1 MKESGVSPER
11 TQTTRSQ
18 KSEWERIAR
27 AWCLGA
33 ALAGFGAPAA
43 WAQLGGSPGSL
54 FTPSGRL
61 ADPTRDVRAGEIGD
75 IVTIIVSDT
84 ASAVVNGVT
93 NSSRKSSASGSITGL
108 AGFTNSTGRL
118 SNLAGASGN
127 QQLQGQGQTSRTT
140 TISTTVSAKVV
151 DVTANGSLV
160 IEGVKNIGINS
171 EKQTITLRGMVRPA
185 DLTPLNTVASNQV
198 ADLSIQI
205 NGKGVIGDAIKRP
218 FILYRILLG
227 LLPF

>member
-1 MKESGVSPER
+1 MAPTAVY
-11 TQTTRSQ
+11 
-18 KSEWERIAR
+18 
-27 AWCLGA
+27 A
-33 ALAGFGAPAA
+33 AFALCIGTAPA

-61 ADPTRDVRAGEIGD
+61 ADPTSDVRAGAIGD
-75 IVTIIVSDT
+75 IVTIVVNDT
-84 ASAVVNGVT
+84 ASAVANGVT
-93 NSSRKSSASGSITGL
+93 NTQRQSTANSSITGL
-108 AGFTNSTGRL
+108 AGFANPKGRL
-118 SNLAGASGN
+118 SNLVGVTGN

-160 IEGVKNIGINS
+160 VEGVKNIGINS
-171 EKQTITLRGMVRPA
+171 EKQTIILRGMVRPA